1 MTPGVAQ
8 RAASP
13 VRVHHL
19 MTKTVLSCRP
29 DESLAMAARLLW
41 TGDCG
46 ALPVVTGE
54 GRRVVGMLTDRD
66 ICMAA
71 WIQGRALSEIPVE
84 VAMAPEV
91 VTCLPEEDVANVL
104 SRLRE
109 RHVRRL
115 PVVDDANQLLGIVS
129 LVDIARAAENLGLLL
144 TRGEVASTLVAI
156 SAPPPDWSPC

>member
-1 MTPGVAQ
+1 MPGAPERV
-8 RAASP
+8 ASP
-13 VRVHHL
+13 VRVQHL

-29 DESLAMAARLLW
+29 EESLAVAARLLW

-46 ALPVVTGE
+46 ALPVVAGDE
-54 GRRVVGMLTDRD
+54 RRVMGMLTDRD

-84 VAMAPEV
+84 VAMAPDV
-91 VTCLPEEDVANVL
+91 VTCRPEDDVVDVL
-104 SRLRE
+104 ARLRE
-109 RHVRRL
+109 HHVRRL

-129 LVDIARAAENLGLLL
+129 LVDIARAAEEAGLLL
-144 TRGEVASTLVAI
+144 TRGEVATTLVAI